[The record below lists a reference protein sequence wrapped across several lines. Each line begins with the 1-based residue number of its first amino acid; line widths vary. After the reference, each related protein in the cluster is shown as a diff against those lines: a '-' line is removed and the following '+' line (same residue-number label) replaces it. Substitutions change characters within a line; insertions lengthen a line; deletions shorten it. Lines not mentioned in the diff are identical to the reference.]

1 VTCRKLAT
9 NPRGASPESGCHRI
23 SRVRVSVDEDVCAA
37 TGECERICPE
47 VFTVDE
53 VSRVLVAAP
62 GPELH
67 DLVLEAEA
75 ACPTSAISVVD

>member
-1 VTCRKLAT
+1 M
-9 NPRGASPESGCHRI
+9 RI
-23 SRVRVSVDEDVCAA
+23 GKVRVAVDEDVCAA

-53 VSRVLVAAP
+53 VSRVLVTEP
-62 GPELH
+62 TPELH

-75 ACPTSAISVVD
+75 ARPTGAITVTD